1 MTVDQPKEQV
11 AVQRAFEQEKRQVWA
26 RDRHTGDLL
35 YLPDGQ
41 ADGEVRP
48 GVTWRSYTAGGML
61 LCPMRGCGPFGRVVA
76 SPSRRHH
83 FAHRSG
89 ADHASG
95 TGLETL
101 WHLSA
106 KELLARWAAA
116 DPALHGWQ
124 LHIDDTPIT
133 MPDGWRRPDVLAIS
147 PDGAEQVAFEVQYSE
162 LTGEQW
168 RARHHFYARAG
179 VVDIWLF
186 AHHGPQWRTRVASG
200 PARRAELAHR
210 DSGWT
215 AAVGLS
221 GLHQAMLQ
229 DGVVPLW
236 LDPTTQSAGTATAL
250 FAPAAPPRSRTSRLV
265 RDPALYVLP
274 PEQDFRACFV
284 AADPLEKCRV
294 DLAARELLTPAKAR
308 QHEEYTR
315 LLADQEEARR
325 RLAAL
330 QERNELRREEERRR
344 RQEKAQQYAAEQE
357 EARRRLAALQERRR
371 RDNELR
377 RKEERRWRQEKAEQ
391 YVAEQEEAQ
400 RQADL
405 RAAEERR
412 RREEEH
418 AAAQA
423 RLLIPLSEQYPPM
436 FDHDPPA
443 PDRTRGWWRLRRRR
457 PR

>member
-1 MTVDQPKEQV
+1 MTVDQPKEQA
-11 AVQRAFEQEKRQVWA
+11 AVQRAFQQEKRQVWA
-26 RDRHTGDLL
+26 RDRDTGNLL

-95 TGLETL
+95 TGPETL

-106 KELLARWAAA
+106 KELLARWAAT
-116 DPALHGWQ
+116 DPALRGWQ

-133 MPDGWRRPDVLAIS
+133 MPEGWRRPDVLAVS
-147 PDGAEQVAFEVQYSE
+147 PDGSAQVAFEVQYSE

-168 RARHHFYARAG
+168 RERHRFYARAG
-179 VVDIWLF
+179 VVDIWFF
-186 AHHGPQWRTRVASG
+186 AHHGPQWRTRAASG

-215 AAVGLS
+215 TAVGLS

-229 DGVVPLW
+229 DGIVPLW
-236 LDPTTQSAGTATAL
+236 LDPTAQTAGTATAL
-250 FAPAAPPRSRTSRLV
+250 FAPAAPPRGRTSRLV

-274 PEQDFRACFV
+274 PEQDFRACYV
-284 AADPLEKCRV
+284 AADPLEECRV
-294 DLAARELLTPAKAR
+294 DLSAGELLTPARAR
-308 QHEEYTR
+308 QREEHTR
-315 LLADQEEARR
+315 LLADQEEAR
-325 RLAAL
+325 
-330 QERNELRREEERRR
+330 Q
-344 RQEKAQQYAAEQE
+344 
-357 EARRRLAALQERRR
+357 RLAALQERRH

-377 RKEERRWRQEKAEQ
+377 REQEQRRRQEKAEQ
-391 YVAEQEEAQ
+391 YAAEQEEAQ

-405 RAAEERR
+405 RAAEEQR

-457 PR
+457 RR